1 MARFKPVDY
10 DQNLLLN
17 VTLSQQLVP
26 GSIEWAIHHL
36 IEDGRIELE
45 PFHERYRNDE
55 TGRVAYDPRLL
66 LKVIL
71 VAYARGVLSSRR
83 MEQLC
88 QENVVFMALTC
99 GATPDH
105 STIAAFIANMGDLA
119 SNLFANV
126 LLICEQE
133 GLLAGTHLSID
144 GTKLSS
150 NASREWSGK
159 HEDLRKK
166 RDKINKL
173 IGEAIEQHQARDR
186 DEIETAADERRLDR
200 LRASA
205 ERIDAFL
212 KESEPRIGHSGAEVQ
227 SNITDPDSAKMSTS
241 HGVIQGYNANAM
253 VDDAHQV
260 IVAAE
265 AFGCG
270 TDHGN
275 LTPMLTQAAENLR
288 EIGAKESLAGT
299 TVTADTSY
307 FSDANLRAC
316 DDAGVDAYIP
326 DPRFR
331 QRDPQLEDAD
341 RHRRKTII
349 KPDRPAKT
357 ASQFQAHDFIHE
369 PEHNRLRCPAGKYLY
384 SNGRGIQG
392 GRHAHRFKAPRNACR
407 NCQLRDRCLRKPDR
421 TPVRQVTLFGD
432 HATAAETKRP
442 TRAQRMREKID
453 SAIGRRTYR
462 KRIAVVEPVF
472 ANMCSQKRMD
482 RFTLRGKAKVNVQ
495 WLVYCL
501 VHNIGKIARFG
512 NLRAT

>member
-45 PFHERYRNDE
+45 PFQERYRNDE
-55 TGRVAYDPRLL
+55 TGRAAYDPRVL

-105 STIAAFIANMGDLA
+105 STIAAFISSMGDLA
-119 SNLFANV
+119 SKLFANV

-150 NASREWSGK
+150 NASREWSGR

-166 RDKINKL
+166 RDKITRL
-173 IGEAIEQHQARDR
+173 IDETIEQHRSRDR
-186 DEIETAADERRLDR
+186 DEDETAADERRLER
-200 LRASA
+200 LRACA

-212 KESEPRIGHSGAEVQ
+212 RESEPRIGQSGTEIQ
-227 SNITDPDSAKMSTS
+227 SNITDPESARMATS

-253 VDDAHQV
+253 VDDGHQV

-270 TDHGN
+270 TDHNN
-275 LTPMLTQAAENLR
+275 LAPMLAQAAANLR
-288 EIGAKESLAGT
+288 NAGAKESLAGT
-299 TVTADTSY
+299 ELTADTSY
-307 FSDANLRAC
+307 FCQRTRTFPELAPPNFPGWGRSEATC
-316 DDAGVDAYIP
+316 DDSM
-326 DPRFR
+326 R
-331 QRDPQLEDAD
+331 
-341 RHRRKTII
+341 
-349 KPDRPAKT
+349 
-357 ASQFQAHDFIHE
+357 S
-369 PEHNRLRCPAGKYLY
+369 LR
-384 SNGRGIQG
+384 
-392 GRHAHRFKAPRNACR
+392 
-407 NCQLRDRCLRKPDR
+407 
-421 TPVRQVTLFGD
+421 
-432 HATAAETKRP
+432 
-442 TRAQRMREKID
+442 
-453 SAIGRRTYR
+453 
-462 KRIAVVEPVF
+462 
-472 ANMCSQKRMD
+472 
-482 RFTLRGKAKVNVQ
+482 
-495 WLVYCL
+495 
-501 VHNIGKIARFG
+501 
-512 NLRAT
+512 